1 LAKSKHKKLGA
12 LDEIETFINS
22 QISFLIENL
31 ENFESPF
38 EGTTTNPGKLALAF
52 YSGLYS
58 FSGWSYLNYVVEE
71 IKNPQKYN

>member
-1 LAKSKHKKLGA
+1 MAKSKHKKLGA